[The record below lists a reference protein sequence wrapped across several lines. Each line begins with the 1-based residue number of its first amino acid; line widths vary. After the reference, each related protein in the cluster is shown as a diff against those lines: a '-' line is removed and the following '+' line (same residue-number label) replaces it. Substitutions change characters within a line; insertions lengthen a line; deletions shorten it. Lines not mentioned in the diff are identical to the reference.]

1 MMLFKWTCCG
11 VLIFLIN
18 ISGRQ
23 CNVQIGPDPWDY
35 VSPITFDTNNN
46 AEIPPDLRTAPPKKV
61 QTNNLATGEWFYKRI
76 LAFVLKGGQIK
87 KNEDGSV
94 EVSLQMR
101 YNTEHWK
108 VLNEYVLP
116 SKALSEDMYRRSMGY
131 IEEAIYKPTITEKI
145 VMAWHE
151 HIQLYI
157 TEYKTEITWLFSIMA
172 GVGTIVW
179 LWNHM
184 SHKHLIFVVVIGL
197 YLYEVFTSY
206 KEAEKQEMEKF
217 MQAINTCKWYIWTS
231 ECEVPPPDPLIFIKH
246 MNPLKIGVRMFT
258 TLLSEPMLCI
268 SETTKV
274 MIHGVTDGLWY
285 PFDKIMYGVLM
296 ISFNLTLVLLLV
308 MILFNF
314 VLNIPFNLSFGLVK
328 IALKQRDRSTP
339 IMRHQESPPV
349 QAVEIG
355 DRISGENLNKLLD
368 ICSRSQLAQK
378 KHKETL
384 AITCDPKIKR
394 SASTGRLPS
403 LAAYDGN
410 QNKL

>member
-1 MMLFKWTCCG
+1 MMLSKRTYCSVF
-11 VLIFLIN
+11 IFLIN
-18 ISGRQ
+18 ISGQ
-23 CNVQIGPDPWDY
+23 LCNVQIGPDPWDY

-116 SKALSEDMYRRSMGY
+116 SKSLSEDMYRRSMGY

-151 HIQLYI
+151 HIQYYF
-157 TEYKTEITWLFSIMA
+157 TE
-172 GVGTIVW
+172 
-179 LWNHM
+179 
-184 SHKHLIFVVVIGL
+184 
-197 YLYEVFTSY
+197 Y

-258 TLLSEPMLCI
+258 ILISEPMLCI

-274 MIHGVTDGLWY
+274 MIHGVTDGLFY
-285 PFDKIMYGVLM
+285 PFDKIAYGVLM
-296 ISFNLTLVLLLV
+296 IFLNITLVYLLV
-308 MILFNF
+308 MVLFNF
-314 VLNIPFNLSFGLVK
+314 VLNIPFDLSFGLVN
-328 IALKQRDRSTP
+328 IALKQRDRSIP
-339 IMRHQESPPV
+339 IVKHQENPQV
-349 QAVEIG
+349 QAVASG

-368 ICSRSQLAQK
+368 ICSRTHLTQK
-378 KHKETL
+378 KPNETL
-384 AITCDPKIKR
+384 AITCEPKIKR
-394 SASTGRLPS
+394 SSSTGRLPS
-403 LAAYDGN
+403 LATYDGN